1 MLDIIAIL
9 AGPIVVATIL
19 MIVAFEIRDARER
32 RRLR

>member
-19 MIVAFEIRDARER
+19 MIVAFEIKDARDR
-32 RRLR
+32 HRLR